1 MYKDTSTFSV
11 VKNVSVNQIS
21 NFGPKSNLG
30 NKSLFLKR
38 LN

>member
-1 MYKDTSTFSV
+1 MYKVTSTFSI
-11 VKNVSVNQIS
+11 VKNVSENQIS

-30 NKSLFLKR
+30 NKSPFLKR